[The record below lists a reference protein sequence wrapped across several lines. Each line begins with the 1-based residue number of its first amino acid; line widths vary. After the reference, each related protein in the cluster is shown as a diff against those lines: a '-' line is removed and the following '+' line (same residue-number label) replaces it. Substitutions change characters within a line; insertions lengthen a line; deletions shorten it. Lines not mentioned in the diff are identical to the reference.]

1 MLNSKSDVF
10 QKELRPPAH
19 TIHIHSHMFP
29 PMTGWWSGRFF
40 YVPIYLLGMSSS
52 QLTCIFFR
60 GVGQPPTRTV
70 SPLFPLAKKIK
81 CFKEVIPALRPEA
94 TPAFPGRGSICC
106 VDPGQQREGDA
117 RFGCRN
123 GCQEWTSVRHQCLCL
138 GLNFLQVIVLEL
150 VSMCEALTCPVTS
163 SHNVFL
169 NRNHWEYFVG
179 TIGCRNTLCLCGW
192 WFRTVVKL
200 STLSF

>member
-70 SPLFPLAKKIK
+70 SPLFPLAKKNQV
-81 CFKEVIPALRPEA
+81 FQGGDTGPAAWGDSGFPRPRKHLLRGPWTTE
-94 TPAFPGRGSICC
+94 GR
-106 VDPGQQREGDA
+106 DA

-163 SHNVFL
+163 SHNVF
-169 NRNHWEYFVG
+169 F
-179 TIGCRNTLCLCGW
+179 
-192 WFRTVVKL
+192 K
-200 STLSF
+200 